1 MLVRQSLDALS
12 VVPKKIAEMIVK
24 AMEEFMKK
32 LSASKTSSEAS
43 RTIYV
48 RSAKRLYRLLE
59 EAKEFPKNSEWLKKK
74 DLRAKYEKVPL
85 NKRRHLSLAAHVWL
99 KAFKTK
105 NDGYWSER
113 MYKDSNDYAKSRKE
127 NKKSQRES
135 DKWIP
140 DALSKLKKLATEF
153 KRTINSEL
161 KKEPTVKRLWLYTQ
175 YIILRFYSEVQLR
188 NDLGNISLNDDKKSN
203 LLKKKKG
210 GKFTIVMRDYKVS
223 KQLGT
228 IEINLSVALS
238 RVLSVYLKYRSK
250 LELPHEW
257 LLSNSKGKKLSK
269 SGLGKVLRK
278 LTSNKLGK
286 SIGSRMLRVFNA
298 TNNAE
303 IIKKAKEI
311 ANNMLH
317 SQKQSQDYVR
327 K

>member
-1 MLVRQSLDALS
+1 M
-12 VVPKKIAEMIVK
+12 
-24 AMEEFMKK
+24 
-32 LSASKTSSEAS
+32 
-43 RTIYV
+43 
-48 RSAKRLYRLLE
+48 
-59 EAKEFPKNSEWLKKK
+59 
-74 DLRAKYEKVPL
+74 
-85 NKRRHLSLAAHVWL
+85 WL
-99 KAFKTK
+99 KAYKSK
-105 NDGYWSER
+105 NDDYWSDR

-127 NKKSQRES
+127 NKKSQRET

-153 KRTINSEL
+153 KRNINSEL
-161 KKEPTVKRLWLYTQ
+161 KKEPTIKRLWLYTQ
-175 YIILRFYSEVQLR
+175 YLILRFYSEVQLR
-188 NDLGNISLNDDKKSN
+188 NDLGNISLKDDKKSN
-203 LLKKKKG
+203 VLKKKKG
-210 GKFTIVMRDYKVS
+210 GKFQIVMRDYKVS

-238 RVLSVYLKYRSK
+238 RAIAIYLKYRAK
-250 LELPHEW
+250 LELTHEW
-257 LLSNSKGKKLSK
+257 VLSNSKGLKLSK

-298 TNNAE
+298 TKNAE
-303 IIKKAKEI
+303 ILNKAKEI